1 MTFDI
6 DTIESTDQSATATV
20 CDNAALFGAVPE
32 RDEFDS
38 REVWDEDDATDAVGE
53 AFRILAEG
61 VAPDGFQLADEREQM
76 LWGFVNK
83 PDASP
88 PGAVLNDLEPSGVYF
103 SMPYPRT
110 GVLPFTVWNPPERPR
125 VCFSVLSAV
134 LTNATPNVIFA
145 A

>member
-6 DTIESTDQSATATV
+6 DTIETAGQSVTATV
-20 CDNAALFGAVPE
+20 CDNAALFGAVPK

-38 REVWDEDDATDAVGE
+38 REVWDEDDATDAVSE

-83 PDASP
+83 TDALP
-88 PGAVLNDLEPSGVYF
+88 PGAVLSDLEPSGVYF

-110 GVLPFTVWNPPERPR
+110 GILPFTVWNPPERPR
-125 VCFSVLSAV
+125 VCFLVLSVV
-134 LTNATPNVIFA
+134 LTNAAPNVIFA